1 MVKLIS
7 REELLQSISDEDMKY
22 IRIGEIELANRFC
35 LLKVLK
41 AVLCGSF
48 MRTAELEIFPVYQ
61 KTIKSEDNDDVVD
74 TTSTTNDDEEAVEV
88 EDNGKSGPAITLD
101 DDGNTCHSSVSAKE
115 DVETKVTNKKSKKA
129 PTNADRVLKQLQ
141 VYTGHDNAS
150 MGTMLSGKRHRK
162 GAAAFKCP
170 ADDEVI
176 IISSSSLSAAKK
188 KNAAAA
194 AAKQKKATAAK
205 LTAAANKKI
214 KVEKGAPIKKEE
226 TPIKLLRG
234 VAKQAE
240 TKSRSSSASSF
251 AQKDDAALEADAMY
265 AKNVELLQKIE
276 AATARSLQAA
286 LAISNKAEH
295 LQKNSGIIFHFFI

>member
-7 REELLQSISDEDMKY
+7 REELLQSISDDDMKY

-35 LLKVLK
+35 LLKVLR

-48 MRTAELEIFPVYQ
+48 MRTAELEIFPVY
-61 KTIKSEDNDDVVD
+61 KNTIKSEDGDDVVD
-74 TTSTTNDDEEAVEV
+74 TTKTTNDDEEAVEV
-88 EDNGKSGPAITLD
+88 EDNEERGAAITLD
-101 DDGNTCHSSVSAKE
+101 DDGNTSHSSVSVKEE
-115 DVETKVTNKKSKKA
+115 DVETKVTNKKPKKA
-129 PTNADRVLKQLQ
+129 LTNADRALKQLQ

-162 GAAAFKCP
+162 GAA
-170 ADDEVI
+170 DEVI

-194 AAKQKKATAAK
+194 AVKQKKATAAAK

-276 AATARSLQAA
+276 AATARSVQAA
-286 LAISNKAEH
+286 LAISNKAEQ
-295 LQKNSGIIFHFFI
+295 LQKNSGIIFIFSYN

>member
-7 REELLQSISDEDMKY
+7 RGEELLQSISDEDMKY
-22 IRIGEIELANRFC
+22 IRIGEVELANRFC

-74 TTSTTNDDEEAVEV
+74 TTSTTNDEEAVEV

-101 DDGNTCHSSVSAKE
+101 DDGNTCHSSVSAKKE

-194 AAKQKKATAAK
+194 AKQKKATAAK

-240 TKSRSSSASSF
+240 ST
-251 AQKDDAALEADAMY
+251 LP
-265 AKNVELLQKIE
+265 
-276 AATARSLQAA
+276 
-286 LAISNKAEH
+286 
-295 LQKNSGIIFHFFI
+295 